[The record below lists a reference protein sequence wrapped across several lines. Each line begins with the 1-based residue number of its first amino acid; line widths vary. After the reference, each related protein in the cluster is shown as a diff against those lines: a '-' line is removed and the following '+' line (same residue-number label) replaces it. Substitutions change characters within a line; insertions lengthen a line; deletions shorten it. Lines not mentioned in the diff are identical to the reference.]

1 MRSLISTIPDSIRS
15 MFKLNP
21 ETKSD
26 LPIFPLRSVLFPGG
40 TMALKIFEQRYLEMA
55 KICLK
60 NGTPFGISLIREGEE
75 VGATAVPESIGTLAF
90 IAEWDMPDLGILQ
103 VRVTGAARFSIMK
116 RSVSKSGLIIGN
128 VSILPDDVHGDCPEH
143 IACAD
148 FLAKIY
154 AKVASVEVAQP
165 NFEDAA
171 WVGYRLT
178 EFLPFNNAIKQKM
191 LELTDSRIRLGI
203 LHKFLIDQSLIT

>member
-1 MRSLISTIPDSIRS
+1 MKSLISTIPDSIRS

-26 LPIFPLRSVLFPGG
+26 LPIFPLGSVLFPGG

-60 NGTPFGISLIREGEE
+60 NGEPFGISLIREGEE
-75 VGATAVPESIGTLAF
+75 VGPTAVPESIGTLAF

-103 VRVTGAARFSIMK
+103 VRVTGAARFRIME
-116 RSVSKSGLIIGN
+116 RSVSRSGLIIGN
-128 VSILPDDVHGDCPEH
+128 VSILPDDVHCDCPEH
-143 IACAD
+143 SACSD
-148 FLAKIY
+148 FLANIY
-154 AKVASVEVAQP
+154 AKVASVEVTQP
-165 NFEDAA
+165 NFEDAT

-191 LELTDSRIRLGI
+191 LELTDARIRLGI
-203 LHKFLIDQSLIT
+203 LHKFLIDQRLIA